1 MAWALEHGHS
11 LAAKGLARSLADY
24 ATPDLAAVAHAMGGS
39 GLRIDSPAGLD
50 QLPAALA
57 EADGTLLVD
66 VHVNPAF
73 VSPAS
78 AEIARRM
85 RGATLGVS
93 GARPRSSS

>member
-1 MAWALEHGHS
+1 
-11 LAAKGLARSLADY
+11 
-24 ATPDLAAVAHAMGGS
+24 MGGS
-39 GLRIDSPAGLD
+39 GLLIDSSADLD

-66 VHVNPAF
+66 VRVNPAF

-85 RGATLGVS
+85 RGAH
-93 GARPRSSS
+93 